1 MGLPEY
7 SLTELQTLIL
17 SLMEKA
23 IMENPVGSFEQLD
36 IGYWE
41 YSITVD
47 GSN

>member
-1 MGLPEY
+1 MGLSEY

-17 SLMEKA
+17 MEKA
-23 IMENPVGSFEQLD
+23 IMENSAGELD